1 METIRGCW
9 SYKEL
14 ERQINSLYYERSGLS
29 QNKEALSA
37 LVQRQATQLQ
47 PKDII
52 NTSVTLEFLGLND
65 RALVTIR
72 PEYLRTEVHD
82 RTSKRG
88 RNKGVHCFLK
98 LLTYHKK

>member
-1 METIRGCW
+1 MKWKRFVGVGQVCHC
-9 SYKEL
+9 
-14 ERQINSLYYERSGLS
+14 R
-29 QNKEALSA
+29 
-37 LVQRQATQLQ
+37 
-47 PKDII
+47 
-52 NTSVTLEFLGLND
+52 
-65 RALVTIR
+65 IR